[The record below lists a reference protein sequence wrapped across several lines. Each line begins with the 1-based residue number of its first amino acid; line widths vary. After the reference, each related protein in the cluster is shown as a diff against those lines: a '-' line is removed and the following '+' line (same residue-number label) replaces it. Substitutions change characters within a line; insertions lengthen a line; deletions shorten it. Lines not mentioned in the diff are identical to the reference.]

1 MQHKLGLIRQ
11 AEDKRDTLY
20 GLHFVYPQPIP
31 RSVNL
36 IPKCPPIF
44 NQGELGSCTANAGV
58 FARMMLEDSSP
69 TLLSRMYLYY
79 KEREL
84 EGAVS
89 TDGGAEM
96 RDVCKALNKYG
107 VCTEEKWP
115 YDVNAFTKRPSMCAN
130 LEALNYKIS
139 AYRCLSSDADM
150 DDSKQ
155 INQYIALTHKPVLA
169 GINVYESFESD
180 ETARGKCAPY
190 PDVSKEQLLGGH
202 AIAFVGYD
210 LDYDV
215 YQNSSERAKE
225 VLKSLGL
232 ENAKGAKLLRNSW
245 GEDWGMKGYIWFPD
259 LFITNKLSWDFWT
272 LEK

>member
-1 MQHKLGLIRQ
+1 MQHNLGLIRQ
-11 AEDKRDTLY
+11 KEDERDVLY
-20 GLHFVYPQPIP
+20 GIHFVYPQPIP
-31 RSVNL
+31 RRVNL
-36 IPKCPPIF
+36 ISKCPPIF

-58 FARMMLEDSSP
+58 FARMMLEDSNSE
-69 TLLSRMYLYY
+69 TLSRLYLYY
-79 KEREL
+79 KERVL
-84 EGAVS
+84 EGTVH

-96 RDVCKALNKYG
+96 RDVCKALKKYG
-107 VCTEEKWP
+107 VCTEETWP
-115 YDVNAFTKRPSMCAN
+115 YDVNAFTKRPSRCAN
-130 LEALNYKIS
+130 HEAANYKIS

-155 INQYIALTHKPVLA
+155 INQYIALTGKPVLA
-169 GINVYESFESD
+169 GIDVYESFESE
-180 ETARGKCAPY
+180 ETAHGVCAPY

-215 YQNSSERAKE
+215 YENSSESAKE

-245 GEDWGMKGYIWFPD
+245 GEDWGMQGYIWFPD
-259 LFITNKLSWDFWT
+259 IFITNKLSWDFWT